1 MRRAIGVFVIWAG
14 GMALLATLSFA
25 VAEAYRLWQMP
36 VAESPVPVV
45 VERGE
50 TMRDVAASIHAV
62 NPALPEAVIYWTA
75 RFRGQSR
82 AIQSGEYEIA
92 AGERLGRLLDRMAA
106 GDVIEYSLT
115 IPEGVT
121 ARRFLEIVG
130 NAPRIQRTLED
141 LSPEGVIEALELPV
155 EHLEG
160 WLYPDTYRY
169 SAGTTDRQLIRLAH
183 RKMREAL
190 DDAWSAR
197 AEGLPVESPYEAL
210 ILASVIER
218 ETAVPDE
225 RGEVA
230 GVFVNRLERGMRLQ
244 TDPTVIYGMG
254 DDYDGVLL
262 SRHLREDTP
271 YNTYTRDGLPPT
283 PIALPSKASLVAATR
298 PAETDALF
306 FVADGTGG
314 HHFSRTLDEHNRA
327 VLRWR
332 AHQRGEAAAR

>member
-1 MRRAIGVFVIWAG
+1 MRRAFGVFVIWAG
-14 GMALLATLSFA
+14 GMVLLATLFFG
-25 VAEAYRLWQMP
+25 VAEAYRYWQMP
-36 VAESPVPVV
+36 VADKPVPVV

-62 NPALPEAVIYWTA
+62 NPVLPEAVIYWTA
-75 RFRGQSR
+75 RFRGQAR

-92 AGERLGRLLDRMAA
+92 AGERLGPLLDRMAS

-121 ARRFLEIVG
+121 ARRFLEIVAG
-130 NAPRIQRTLED
+130 APRIERTLED
-141 LSPEGVIEALELPV
+141 ISPDGVIEALELPV
-155 EHLEG
+155 DHLEG

-169 SAGTTDRQLIRLAH
+169 PAGTTDRQLIRRAH
-183 RKMREAL
+183 RLMREHLEAAWAER
-190 DDAWSAR
+190 DDD
-197 AEGLPVESPYEAL
+197 LPIETPYEAL

-218 ETAVPDE
+218 ETAISEE

-230 GVFVNRLERGMRLQ
+230 GVFVNRLQRGMRLQ

-262 SRHLREDTP
+262 SKHLRQDTP

-298 PAETDALF
+298 PTETDALF
-306 FVADGTGG
+306 FVADGSGG
-314 HHFSRTLDEHNRA
+314 HHFSRTLQEHNRA

-332 AHQRGEAAAR
+332 AHQRGEAVAQ